1 MSPSRPRSCDRSLGN
16 RRVAIARE
24 HARESATA
32 AHTRAR
38 KSEAFD
44 VVLIHSVAEGPR
56 VAAPDEFQLCLVLRS
71 QMTRQD
77 ALADARGRLVKLQRQ
92 LAFLCR
98 IVQRV
103 MLVVHVIDL

>member
-24 HARESATA
+24 HARERAQLK
-32 AHTRAR
+32 HTRAR

-56 VAAPDEFQLCLVLRS
+56 VAAPDEFQLCLILRS
-71 QMTRQD
+71 QVARQD
-77 ALADARGRLVKLQRQ
+77 TLADARGSFVKLQRQ
-92 LAFLCR
+92 LTFLCR
-98 IVQRV
+98 VVQRV
-103 MLVVHVIDL
+103 MLVVHVIEL